1 MNPLLQVHELSK
13 SYEQRLAVDR
23 LSFALGPGEIL
34 GFVGPNGAGKTT
46 TLRAITGILPPTSGG
61 VWIGGVDLLR
71 DPVGAKRQLAFVP
84 DEPNLFGTLK
94 VWEHLVFTARVYG
107 LTGWEAEAG
116 RVLAELELTDR
127 RDSLAEEL
135 SRGMRQK
142 VALACALLHEP
153 RVLLLDE
160 PMTGLDPRG
169 IRTLHGILK
178 RVAERGQSVVISSH
192 LLGQIEGLCTRF
204 LILAHGRMVA
214 FGSKDELRQQIPSLR
229 ESASL
234 EEIFFQAT
242 EAPAVPPPAPDAQ
255 PQAPQ

>member
-1 MNPLLQVHELSK
+1 MHPVLQVQELTK
-13 SYEQRLAVDR
+13 SYDQRLAVDR

-46 TLRAITGILPPTSGG
+46 TLRAITGILPPTRGG
-61 VWIGGVDLLR
+61 VWIGGVDLLH

-107 LTGWEAEAG
+107 LTGWEPQAQ
-116 RVLAELELTDR
+116 RILAELELDSR

-153 RVLLLDE
+153 RLLLLDE

-169 IRTLHGILK
+169 IRTLHGILR
-178 RVAERGQSVVISSH
+178 RVAERGQSVMISSH

-204 LILAHGRMVA
+204 LILANGRMLA
-214 FGSKDELRQQIPSLR
+214 FGNKEELRQQIPSLR
-229 ESASL
+229 ENASL

-242 EAPAVPPPAPDAQ
+242 EAPAAPAVPAGAEPPPP
-255 PQAPQ
+255 

>member
-1 MNPLLQVHELSK
+1 MTAVLQVTDLTK
-13 SYEQRLAVDR
+13 TYERRLAVDR
-23 LSFALGPGEIL
+23 VTFTLEAGEIL

-46 TLRAITGILPPTSGG
+46 TLRALSGILHPTSGSVTIAG
-61 VWIGGVDLLR
+61 ADLAR
-71 DPVGAKRQLAFVP
+71 DPIAAKRQLAFVP
-84 DEPNLFGTLK
+84 DEPNLFGSLK
-94 VWEHLVFTARVYG
+94 VQEHLVFSARVYG
-107 LTGWEAEAG
+107 LRGWEAAAD
-116 RVLAELELTDR
+116 RLLSDLDLSTR

-169 IRTLHGILK
+169 IRTLHAIVRRAAAG
-178 RVAERGQSVVISSH
+178 GCGVVVSSH
-192 LLGQIEGLCTRF
+192 LLGQIEGLCSRF
-204 LILAHGRMVA
+204 LILDRGRMVA

-229 ESASL
+229 AEASL

-242 EAPAVPPPAPDAQ
+242 EATASAGEPAP
-255 PQAPQ
+255 